1 MQNPNEAK
9 VVSFTNIFDF
19 DYTHAYGGVPY
30 QLRAGVTQL
39 FPWAIG
45 DHLATHLARQALIR
59 KAPTRD
65 DNAADGRGGETTRS
79 DRPLWDDTAIDA
91 LKARILKDAF
101 VEQREA
107 PQTEAETY
115 RRKVEELAKQFP
127 ELTPETVPTQVP
139 TATVAAGAPIG
150 ALVAPAPSAPM
161 TPLETSNYVD
171 KAEVIAALTAK
182 GIAHNPRASRASL
195 EKLLQ

>member
-9 VVSFTNIFDF
+9 VVRFTNIFDF

-30 QLRAGVTQL
+30 QLRAGATYL

-59 KAPTRD
+59 KAPYRD
-65 DNAADGRGGETTRS
+65 DNAVDGRGGESTRS
-79 DRPLWDDTAIDA
+79 DRPLWDDKVIPE
-91 LKARILKDAF
+91 LKDKIMKDAY
-101 VEQREA
+101 VEETIA
-107 PQTEAETY
+107 PMSEAE
-115 RRKVEELAKQFP
+115 RFRVKVEELNREFP
-127 ELTPETVPTQVP
+127 GQ
-139 TATVAAGAPIG
+139 ASAAMIG
-150 ALVAPAPSAPM
+150 AGEASAPAAAP
-161 TPLETSNYVD
+161 TPTTTPAVYQD

-182 GIAHNPRASRASL
+182 GIAHNPRASKANL